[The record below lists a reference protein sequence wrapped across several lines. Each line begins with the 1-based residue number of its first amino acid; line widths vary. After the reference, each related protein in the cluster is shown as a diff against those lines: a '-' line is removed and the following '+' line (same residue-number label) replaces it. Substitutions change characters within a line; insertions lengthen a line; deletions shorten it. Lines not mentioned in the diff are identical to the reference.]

1 MSIFLDINGASGTGF
16 FNLLTVSGEDGG
28 LGLDDVPGDPTVFQI
43 TYVETAGQPAT
54 ADRLNQLVNN
64 NFPSPVTTTN
74 KIVVTPLNGGNDPHS
89 GVDVTGNGITYIDTT
104 GSSPVIRVAYD
115 VSQCCGSGMFN
126 LDTGGNHISVPNPV
140 IVYHELSHAFRAV
153 TGTSA
158 TNDEVPAE
166 TDENVLR
173 GVLGLCMRDVNN
185 HDGGCGSGDDCGG
198 SAGNADGGPP
208 AGGCASSGGGCFIV
222 SATTGSPVSVEVM
235 HLRQLRD
242 QVAAASKLAAQLI
255 ETIYQE
261 YYQFSPQIADN
272 LQQDAA
278 ARNTVLGI
286 VVRPLLAWYTLAGV
300 LALKSHDD
308 ETVSQA
314 LQEVANACPQF
325 LGSSLIPTL
334 LEKIRDGE
342 PLPVLAPKLLRQFAP
357 RLQQI
362 AQLRFASWAI
372 FDPLIRVWR
381 AATAAEQ
388 LITAVSEWLATAPL
402 EALDPIENPEL
413 LETDLS
419 SLASFFDFQPQARQ
433 QLGARLAVAWPDATA
448 ALQRHGFLYEKLRD
462 N

>member
-1 MSIFLDINGASGTGF
+1 VIAGEAFVDSSSG
-16 FNLLTVSGEDGG
+16 
-28 LGLDDVPGDPTVFQI
+28 
-43 TYVETAGQPAT
+43 
-54 ADRLNQLVNN
+54 
-64 NFPSPVTTTN
+64 
-74 KIVVTPLNGGNDPHS
+74 
-89 GVDVTGNGITYIDTT
+89 
-104 GSSPVIRVAYD
+104 SPVIRVVYD
-115 VSQCCGSGMFN
+115 ANQCLGNGFFV
-126 LDTGGNHISVPNPV
+126 LDIGGNHITFPGPV
-140 IVYHELSHAFRAV
+140 IVYHELSHAFRAA
-153 TGTSA
+153 TGTTQ
-158 TNDEVPAE
+158 TNDEIPAE

-173 GVLGLCMRDVNN
+173 GLLSLCLRDVNN
-185 HDGGCGSGDDCGG
+185 HDGGCGPGNTCGG
-198 SAGNADGGPP
+198 TSGG
-208 AGGCASSGGGCFIV
+208 GGGSGGGCFIV
-222 SATTGSPVSVEVM
+222 SATTGSPASVEVM

-261 YYQFSPQIADN
+261 YYQFSPEIAAN

-300 LALKSHDD
+300 MALKSHDD
-308 ETVSQA
+308 EAVAQA

-334 LEKIRDGE
+334 LEKIRDGQ

-357 RLQQI
+357 RLQQV

-381 AATAAEQ
+381 AAAASEQ

-402 EALDPIENPEL
+402 EALEPIANPEL

-433 QLGARLAVAWPDATA
+433 QLGARLAVAWPAATA
-448 ALQRHGFLYEKLRD
+448 ALQRHGFF
-462 N
+462 